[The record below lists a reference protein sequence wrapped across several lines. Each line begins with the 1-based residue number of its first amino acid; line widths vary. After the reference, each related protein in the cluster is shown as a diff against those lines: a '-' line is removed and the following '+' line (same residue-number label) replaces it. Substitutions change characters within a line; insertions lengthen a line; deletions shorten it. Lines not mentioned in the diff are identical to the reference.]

1 MASSQAVRTVR
12 LERGKSPSPAEDRV
26 AIEAPLEI
34 RVGGRALTVIMRTPG
49 HDEELALGFL
59 YTEGLIDSAADV
71 VGCARPPGLTGDEE
85 GNVLAIELA
94 PSARPPALE
103 RAFYSSSSC
112 GVCGKQ
118 SIAQLT
124 IRTPK
129 SRRARLTPTAAAVSA
144 WPSRLRAAQPLFTE
158 TGGVH
163 GSALIDPAGD
173 VVAVREDVG
182 RHNAVDKLVGWALRG
197 GRLPLDDMALVVSG
211 RVSYEI
217 VGKAIAA
224 GIRCA
229 AAIGAPSSLAIDLAE
244 QYDLTLVGFVRAGS
258 LNVYCGALAS
268 EVSWDDGGNAKL

>member
-1 MASSQAVRTVR
+1 MMSSQAVRTVR
-12 LERGKSPSPAEDRV
+12 LERGKPPFRLEDRV
-26 AIEAPLEI
+26 AVESPLEI
-34 RVGGRALTVIMRTPG
+34 RVGGRPLTVIMRTPG
-49 HDEELALGFL
+49 EDEELALGFL

-71 VGCARPPGLTGDEE
+71 VGCARPPGLSGDEE

-94 PSARPPALE
+94 SSARPPAVE

-124 IRTPK
+124 IRTPG
-129 SRRARLTPTAAAVSA
+129 SRRAGPMPTATTVSE

-158 TGGVH
+158 TGGAH

-182 RHNAVDKLVGWALRG
+182 RHNAVDKLVGWALGG
-197 GRLPLDDMALVVSG
+197 GRLPLDDMALAVSG

-217 VGKAIAA
+217 VAKAIAA
-224 GIRCA
+224 GIGCV

-244 QYDLTLVGFVRAGS
+244 QYALTLVGFVRAAS
-258 LNVYCGALAS
+258 LNVYCGALAGAIS
-268 EVSWDDGGNAKL
+268 